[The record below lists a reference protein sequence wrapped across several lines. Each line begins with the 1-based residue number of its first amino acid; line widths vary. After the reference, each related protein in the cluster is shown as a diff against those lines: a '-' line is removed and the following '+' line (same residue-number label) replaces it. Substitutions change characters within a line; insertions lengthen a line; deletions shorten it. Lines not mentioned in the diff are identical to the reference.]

1 VKFLLKIAYR
11 FLKSNKAQTILITV
25 GIAIGIGVQIF
36 LGLLIQN
43 LQTDLI
49 NNTVGG
55 SAHITIK
62 EKDSNLIG
70 NINELE
76 QKVIASSNGIK
87 EVSKTLDMPALL
99 GDDKKNISVLVR
111 GSDLLNSNEIYKFE
125 ASLVD
130 GSMPKELGEVIIG
143 NELRDKFNI
152 KVGENISLNTSK
164 GEVKKAK
171 VVGVFDKKVSA
182 INKSWVVGSIE
193 TAQNIFGIPAD
204 TGNSLGISVD
214 IKDIFNADVIQS
226 EISNVLPEGM
236 TITNWKDE
244 NKALLSGLAGQSAS
258 SYTIQVFVMV
268 SVIVGISGILAVSV
282 MQKNKQIG
290 ILKAMGIKDKAAS
303 RIFLI
308 QGLIFGVGG
317 GSLGAI
323 VGVGLFKGF
332 TTFVK
337 NSEGMSIVSGGINYN
352 FILISILIGIIA
364 SIIASLIPARQSLKL
379 NPVEIIRNN

>member
-1 VKFLLKIAYR
+1 VKFLLQIAYR
-11 FLKSNKAQTILITV
+11 FLKSNKAQTILITF

-43 LQTDLI
+43 LQTDLT

-62 EKDSNLIG
+62 EKDSNLIY
-70 NINELE
+70 NIDELE
-76 QKVIASSNGIK
+76 QKVISSSDGVK
-87 EVSKTLDMPALL
+87 WASKTLDMPALL

-111 GSDLLNSNEIYKFE
+111 GSDLESSNEIYNFQN
-125 ASLVD
+125 SLVD
-130 GSMPKELGEVIIG
+130 GNMPKKLGEVIIG
-143 NELRDKFNI
+143 NEIRDKFNI
-152 KVGENISLNTSK
+152 QLGENIKISTSK
-164 GEVKKAK
+164 GEVKEVK
-171 VVGVFDKKVSA
+171 VVGIFDKKVAA

-193 TAQNIFGIPAD
+193 TAQDIFGAATD
-204 TGNSLGISVD
+204 TGNSIEISVD
-214 IKDIFNADVIQS
+214 MKDIFNADIIQN
-226 EISNVLPEGM
+226 EIKSVLPE
-236 TITNWKDE
+236 TARIANWKDE

-282 MQKNKQIG
+282 MQKNKQLG
-290 ILKAMGIKDKAAS
+290 ILKAMGIKDRKAS
-303 RIFLI
+303 QIFLI
-308 QGLIFGVGG
+308 QGLIFGVSGG
-317 GSLGAI
+317 ILGGI
-323 VGVGLFKGF
+323 IGVGLFKGF

-337 NSEGMSIVSGGINYN
+337 NSEGMPIVSGGINYT
-352 FILISILIGIIA
+352 FILISILIGIVA

>member
-1 VKFLLKIAYR
+1 MKFLLQIAYR

-43 LQTDLI
+43 LQKDLI

-55 SAHITIK
+55 SSHITIK
-62 EKDSNLIG
+62 EKDNNLIN
-70 NINELE
+70 NIDELE
-76 QKVIASSNGIK
+76 QKVISSSEGVK
-87 EVSKTLDMPALL
+87 WASKTLDMPALL
-99 GDDKKNISVLVR
+99 GDDNKNTSVLVR
-111 GSDLLNSNEIYKFE
+111 GSDLQNSNEIYKFE
-125 ASLVD
+125 DSLVE
-130 GSMPKELGEVIIG
+130 GNMPKELGEVIIG

-152 KVGENISLNTSK
+152 KLGENINLSTSK
-164 GEVKKAK
+164 GEIKQVK
-171 VVGVFDKKVSA
+171 VVGVFDKKVAA
-182 INKSWVVGSIE
+182 INRSWVVGSIE
-193 TAQNIFGIPAD
+193 TAQDIFGIPQG
-204 TGNSLGISVD
+204 TGNSIEISVD
-214 IKDIFNADVIQS
+214 MKDIFNADLIQN
-226 EISNVLPEGM
+226 EISNVLPEGI
-236 TITNWKDE
+236 TITNWKEE
-244 NKALLSGLAGQSAS
+244 NEALLSGLAGQSAS

-282 MQKNKQIG
+282 MQKNKQLG

-308 QGLIFGVGG
+308 QGLIFGVLGG
-317 GSLGAI
+317 TLGGI
-323 VGVGLFKGF
+323 LGVGLFKGF

-337 NSEGMSIVSGGINYN
+337 NSEGMSIVSGGISYS
-352 FILISILIGIIA
+352 FILISILIGIVA